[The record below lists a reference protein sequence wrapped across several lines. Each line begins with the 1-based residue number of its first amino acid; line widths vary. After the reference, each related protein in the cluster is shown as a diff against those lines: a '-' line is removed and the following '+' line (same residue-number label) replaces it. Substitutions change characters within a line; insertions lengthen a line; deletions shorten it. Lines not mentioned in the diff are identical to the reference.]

1 MSWSRS
7 ATTPQLTECITLP
20 LPRAAETVSVY
31 NTLFNVGCRYIY
43 IETSI
48 LSPDLGQCRS
58 AHLVLVWPESVQRSC
73 CQQREGRRDGHF
85 CSGLNALLHVEYIIH
100 RSVKA
105 QLPFGVPNKI
115 LTTGSR
121 PRPSTLSSCWT
132 VKTTFSR
139 IKILNSLKRALFYL
153 STYANFMLNMNY

>member
-1 MSWSRS
+1 MELFEALISTYLHMACGRIINRPQMMSWSRS

-58 AHLVLVWPESVQRSC
+58 AHLVLV
-73 CQQREGRRDGHF
+73 
-85 CSGLNALLHVEYIIH
+85 
-100 RSVKA
+100 
-105 QLPFGVPNKI
+105 
-115 LTTGSR
+115 
-121 PRPSTLSSCWT
+121 
-132 VKTTFSR
+132 
-139 IKILNSLKRALFYL
+139 
-153 STYANFMLNMNY
+153 